1 MKLINL
7 GLMSRWENWA
17 TILLM
22 LLIATFAINS
32 VSRLVTNK
40 IGDK

>member
-1 MKLINL
+1 MKVINL

-17 TILLM
+17 TVLLM

-32 VSRLVTNK
+32 VSRLVLNK
-40 IGDK
+40 TGDN

>member
-1 MKLINL
+1 MKLLNL
-7 GLMSRWENWA
+7 SLMSRWENWA

-32 VSRLVTNK
+32 LSRLIIHNDGVN
-40 IGDK
+40 